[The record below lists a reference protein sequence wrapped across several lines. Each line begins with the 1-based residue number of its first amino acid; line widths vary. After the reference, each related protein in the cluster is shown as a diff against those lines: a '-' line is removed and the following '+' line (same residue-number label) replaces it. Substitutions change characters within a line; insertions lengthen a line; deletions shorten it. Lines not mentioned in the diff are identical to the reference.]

1 MHAGSFGGI
10 DCNVC
15 YFFVLTS
22 ITEILV
28 YKKLCCFHS
37 LQRVGTKLSF
47 SKVLGGGVSI
57 NCK

>member
-1 MHAGSFGGI
+1 MHAGSFLGI

-15 YFFVLTS
+15 YFFILTS

-28 YKKLCCFHS
+28 YKKLCCFHP

-47 SKVLGGGVSI
+47 SKVSGGGG
-57 NCK
+57 KY